1 MRTIRSRHSSIALA
15 VGLALSI
22 ASGARAQTA
31 AEAPRAGPGDL
42 PPESVRE
49 WQTGAL
55 APDKLQHFSL
65 AFSLGLAFG
74 IMSGEPAAAGGAA
87 ALALA
92 KEFADARSTRFDG
105 ADLAAGLIGAGCAV
119 LLIAYLEP

>member
-1 MRTIRSRHSSIALA
+1 MRTTRSRRSSIALA

-22 ASGARAQTA
+22 AGGARAQTA
-31 AEAPRAGPGDL
+31 AETPRAGPGDL

-74 IMSGEPAAAGGAA
+74 IMSGEPAAAGGAG

-92 KEFADARSTRFDG
+92 KEFADTRFDG
-105 ADLAAGLIGAGCAV
+105 GDLAAGLIGAGCAV
-119 LLIAYLEP
+119 LLIAYLER